1 MPRWPAQNDY
11 RRGRTCVFRLQAHL
25 VFVTKRRR
33 GVLTDRALVMME
45 GVMGEVC
52 KAADAKLVKFNG
64 EDDHVHLLVDYP
76 PKLSLSELVNRLK
89 GLSSR
94 ILRRDLP
101 QLANRRSLRW
111 HLWSPSW
118 IGVSCG
124 GAPLE
129 TIKAYIDGQRRPTS

>member
-1 MPRWPAQNDY
+1 MTRWPQESDY
-11 RRGRTCVFRLQAHL
+11 RRGRTCVFRIQAHL

-33 GVLTDRALVMME
+33 GVLTAQALVKME
-45 GVMGEVC
+45 GVMREAC
-52 KAADAKLVKFNG
+52 ASAEAKLVKFNG

-76 PKLSLSELVNRLK
+76 PKLSLSVLVNRLK

-101 QLANRRSLRW
+101 NLGYHKALRW
-111 HLWSPSW
+111 SLWSPSW
-118 IGVSCG
+118 FGVSCG

-129 TIKAYIDGQRRPTS
+129 VIKAYIDGQRRPTS